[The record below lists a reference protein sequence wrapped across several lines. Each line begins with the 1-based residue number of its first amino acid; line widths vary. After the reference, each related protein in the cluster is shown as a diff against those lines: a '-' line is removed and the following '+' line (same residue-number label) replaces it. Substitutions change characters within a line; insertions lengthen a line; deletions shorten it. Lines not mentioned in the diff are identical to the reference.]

1 MNHHSETTF
10 EKIKK
15 GFPFNKQTV
24 GYFFL
29 GIGFTMFLLNI
40 ITIVNFSNMVS
51 FSNVT
56 IPLTGY
62 YISVISSIILMTYSI
77 YNIYDL
83 N

>member
-1 MNHHSETTF
+1 MNHHEETALD
-10 EKIKK
+10 KIKK

-40 ITIVNFSNMVS
+40 ITIVTFSSIQNIE
-51 FSNVT
+51 
-56 IPLTGY
+56 IPLNGY